1 MTWVVVLIENGE
13 VDVENFLRF
22 WTDHNR
28 FIIELTFGFIFI
40 FILLLIYR
48 QFFNQNGENFSQS
61 GEHSL
66 NIDTTEIEKKLQK
79 IMEGQLSLKGQ
90 IGNVDG
96 ALGVSNGDSLYGS
109 NASQEELGSL
119 KKEIDDLK
127 EQILKKNQTI
137 ENLNKVSAMVVE
149 KAADSVESNNSKI
162 DLDRKQELEGKVKEL
177 EGRLQEYEIISE
189 DIADLSFYKEENAR
203 LQKELNELKGG
214 ADVPEPAKPEPKANS
229 VDDDLMKEFAAA
241 IQDQKKPSVTN
252 VLEKSSSDAK
262 VPAAQSAAPQS
273 SAPQSSAPGTPGAQ
287 SETSSIDD
295 DLMKEFAAA
304 IEDQK
309 KSPMNKEKE
318 TKDVENEKLKES
330 QQLMG
335 DFENF
340 LKKN

>member
-1 MTWVVVLIENGE
+1 M
-13 VDVENFLRF
+13 DVENFLRF

-61 GEHSL
+61 GAQSL

-96 ALGVSNGDSLYGS
+96 ALDASNGDNLYGT
-109 NASQEELGSL
+109 NASQEEVGLL

-127 EQILKKNQTI
+127 EQINKKNQTI
-137 ENLNKVSAMVVE
+137 ENLNQVSAMVVE
-149 KAADSVESNNSKI
+149 KAADSVESKASKK
-162 DLDRKQELEGKVKEL
+162 DFEGKKELEGKVKEL

-214 ADVPEPAKPEPKANS
+214 GADVTEPVKPEPKTNS
-229 VDDDLMKEFAAA
+229 IDDDLMKEFAAA

-262 VPAAQSAAPQS
+262 VPAPQSAAPQS
-273 SAPQSSAPGTPGAQ
+273 TAPGTLTGSQ
-287 SETSSIDD
+287 SEASNIDD

-318 TKDVENEKLKES
+318 TKDVESEKLKES

>member
-1 MTWVVVLIENGE
+1 MDI
-13 VDVENFLRF
+13 ENFLRF

-61 GEHSL
+61 GSQSL

-90 IGNVDG
+90 IGNMDG
-96 ALGVSNGDSLYGS
+96 ALGDSNGDNLSGS
-109 NASQEELGSL
+109 NASQEEIGLL

-127 EQILKKNQTI
+127 GQILKKNQTI
-137 ENLNKVSAMVVE
+137 ESLNQVSAMVVE
-149 KAADSVESNNSKI
+149 KTAASAESKDSKTDFEGKQ
-162 DLDRKQELEGKVKEL
+162 DLERKVKEL

-203 LQKELNELKGG
+203 LQKELNEVRSGG
-214 ADVPEPAKPEPKANS
+214 DVLRPAISEPKSNT

-241 IQDQKKPSVTN
+241 ISDQKKSSVTN
-252 VLEKSSSDAK
+252 AIEKSSSDVK
-262 VPAAQSAAPQS
+262 MPATQSAAPGSQS
-273 SAPQSSAPGTPGAQ
+273 VDQ
-287 SETSSIDD
+287 SEASSIDD

-318 TKDVENEKLKES
+318 TKDIESEKLKES

>member
-1 MTWVVVLIENGE
+1 M
-13 VDVENFLRF
+13 DVENFLRF

-48 QFFNQNGENFSQS
+48 QFFNQNGDNFSQS
-61 GEHSL
+61 GAQSL

-96 ALGVSNGDSLYGS
+96 ALGVSYGDNLYGS
-109 NASQEELGSL
+109 NSSQEEVGLL

-127 EQILKKNQTI
+127 EQINKKNQTI
-137 ENLNKVSAMVVE
+137 ENLNQVSAMVVE
-149 KAADSVESNNSKI
+149 KAADSAQSK
-162 DLDRKQELEGKVKEL
+162 DSKKDFEGQKELEGKVREL

-214 ADVPEPAKPEPKANS
+214 ADVPEPSKPEPKTNS
-229 VDDDLMKEFAAA
+229 IDDDLMKEFAAA

-252 VLEKSSSDAK
+252 VLEKSPSDAK
-262 VPAAQSAAPQS
+262 VPATQSAAPQS
-273 SAPQSSAPGTPGAQ
+273 SAPGTLPGSQSDAST
-287 SETSSIDD
+287 IDD

-309 KSPMNKEKE
+309 KSPMNREKE
-318 TKDVENEKLKES
+318 TKDVESEKLKES